1 MHVFSSWKKKFKSFY
16 HTPFVAAEKL
26 FIFKLNLTGSLL
38 KFSFLDNKNF
48 YFDLNLK
55 NFIFDAQTIA
65 EFD

>member
-1 MHVFSSWKKKFKSFY
+1 MHVFSSWKKKIQIFLSHAFRSSRKIIYFQIKFNG
-16 HTPFVAAEKL
+16 FVIKI
-26 FIFKLNLTGSLL
+26 FISWQQ
-38 KFSFLDNKNF
+38 NF